1 MSLEIKSIVNLY
13 PVSVAVAASFL
24 AVARSLRNSI
34 FSFRV
39 VTLTEK
45 KHSTIRS
52 LVKLTKESTSYSQRA
67 KCRWNL
73 SFVQTTCL
81 GKSLIR
87 IKHAI
92 ISITYKFRAFEYFY
106 TREKRL

>member
-1 MSLEIKSIVNLY
+1 MFLEIKSIVNLY

-24 AVARSLRNSI
+24 AVARSLPNSI

-39 VTLTEK
+39 VTLTE

-52 LVKLTKESTSYSQRA
+52 LVKLTKESTSYSQT

-81 GKSLIR
+81 GKSLTR
-87 IKHAI
+87 IKHAVV
-92 ISITYKFRAFEYFY
+92 SIMYKFRAFEYFY

>member
-1 MSLEIKSIVNLY
+1 MFLEIKSIVNLY

-24 AVARSLRNSI
+24 AVARSLPNSI

-45 KHSTIRS
+45 NSTIRS
-52 LVKLTKESTSYSQRA
+52 LVKLTKESTSYSQT

-81 GKSLIR
+81 GKSLTR
-87 IKHAI
+87 IKHAV
-92 ISITYKFRAFEYFY
+92 ISITYKFRAFEYFC

>member
-24 AVARSLRNSI
+24 AVARSLPNSI

-52 LVKLTKESTSYSQRA
+52 LVKLTKESTSYSQT

-81 GKSLIR
+81 GKSLTR
-87 IKHAI
+87 IKHAV
-92 ISITYKFRAFEYFY
+92 ISITYKFRAFEYFC